1 VRRVPLF
8 DAQSVVVSLATQPSI
23 VRVNDGWQRID
34 LTAAAPQIAIEIPA
48 NWTKLQQ
55 THPDD
60 ALHWRAA
67 TDQLLGHYLG
77 SDPGH
82 YVITDVG
89 VDGEERFLIA
99 QRADDAL
106 WTQLTEE

>member
-1 VRRVPLF
+1 M
-8 DAQSVVVSLATQPSI
+8 
-23 VRVNDGWQRID
+23 RVNEGWQRID
-34 LTAAAPQIAIEIPA
+34 LTATAPLIAIEIPA
-48 NWTKLQQ
+48 NWTNLQQ
-55 THPDD
+55 THPDE

-67 TDQLLGHYLG
+67 TDQLFSHYLG

-106 WTQLTEE
+106 WAQLEEE